1 MNGLNKH
8 LGADGI
14 RLHVQCW
21 LTHAN
26 IQHFINKAKFNEHF
40 ILLNELYIY
49 PLKAKRFYPITVLCL
64 FHSCCLR
71 QMRRGF
77 ATLSLNFTNISST
90 INSKFQANGPI
101 YGNRDILSI
110 HRK

>member
-26 IQHFINKAKFNEHF
+26 IQHFINKAIKFAVTFYILHF
-40 ILLNELYIY
+40 
-49 PLKAKRFYPITVLCL
+49 
-64 FHSCCLR
+64 
-71 QMRRGF
+71 
-77 ATLSLNFTNISST
+77 T
-90 INSKFQANGPI
+90 I
-101 YGNRDILSI
+101 ILSKI
-110 HRK
+110 SIPHTIFSLCARVGW

>member
-26 IQHFINKAKFNEHF
+26 IQHFINKAIKFAVTFRDDVELLDQAFRHF
-40 ILLNELYIY
+40 TI
-49 PLKAKRFYPITVLCL
+49 VLEVVVFVDKDDFLVCPSTR
-64 FHSCCLR
+64 SC
-71 QMRRGF
+71 
-77 ATLSLNFTNISST
+77 
-90 INSKFQANGPI
+90 K
-101 YGNRDILSI
+101 
-110 HRK
+110 

>member
-26 IQHFINKAKFNEHF
+26 IQHFINKAIKTIVGLEMLKHRRKSATSGFPWQ
-40 ILLNELYIY
+40 LN
-49 PLKAKRFYPITVLCL
+49 R
-64 FHSCCLR
+64 
-71 QMRRGF
+71 
-77 ATLSLNFTNISST
+77 
-90 INSKFQANGPI
+90 
-101 YGNRDILSI
+101 
-110 HRK
+110 

>member
-26 IQHFINKAKFNEHF
+26 IQHFINKAIKFAVTFRDDVE
-40 ILLNELYIY
+40 LLDNNV
-49 PLKAKRFYPITVLCL
+49 AR
-64 FHSCCLR
+64 
-71 QMRRGF
+71 
-77 ATLSLNFTNISST
+77 
-90 INSKFQANGPI
+90 
-101 YGNRDILSI
+101 
-110 HRK
+110 

>member
-26 IQHFINKAKFNEHF
+26 IQHFINKAIKFAVTYTIYAIKRLFRTSAISLLKYEGLEKSIEH
-40 ILLNELYIY
+40 
-49 PLKAKRFYPITVLCL
+49 
-64 FHSCCLR
+64 S
-71 QMRRGF
+71 G
-77 ATLSLNFTNISST
+77 S
-90 INSKFQANGPI
+90 
-101 YGNRDILSI
+101 
-110 HRK
+110 

>member
-26 IQHFINKAKFNEHF
+26 IQHFFNEAIKF
-40 ILLNELYIY
+40 AATFRDDVELLDE
-49 PLKAKRFYPITVLCL
+49 ASER
-64 FHSCCLR
+64 
-71 QMRRGF
+71 
-77 ATLSLNFTNISST
+77 
-90 INSKFQANGPI
+90 
-101 YGNRDILSI
+101 
-110 HRK
+110 

>member
-26 IQHFINKAKFNEHF
+26 IQHFINKAIKFAVTFRDDVNQVWRWSSVWKVIIENVNL
-40 ILLNELYIY
+40 IRK
-49 PLKAKRFYPITVLCL
+49 PD
-64 FHSCCLR
+64 
-71 QMRRGF
+71 
-77 ATLSLNFTNISST
+77 ATFRSFNLI
-90 INSKFQANGPI
+90 
-101 YGNRDILSI
+101 
-110 HRK
+110 

>member
-26 IQHFINKAKFNEHF
+26 MQHFFNEAIKFAATFRDDVELLDEAFRHF
-40 ILLNELYIY
+40 KQFNEQFNVI
-49 PLKAKRFYPITVLCL
+49 AKC
-64 FHSCCLR
+64 S
-71 QMRRGF
+71 G
-77 ATLSLNFTNISST
+77 
-90 INSKFQANGPI
+90 KFDYVKDGA
-101 YGNRDILSI
+101 Y
-110 HRK
+110 

>member
-26 IQHFINKAKFNEHF
+26 IQHFINKAIKFAVTF
-40 ILLNELYIY
+40 RDDVVRPLNY
-49 PLKAKRFYPITVLCL
+49 P
-64 FHSCCLR
+64 
-71 QMRRGF
+71 
-77 ATLSLNFTNISST
+77 SST
-90 INSKFQANGPI
+90 LRKCMKQH
-101 YGNRDILSI
+101 LSGI
-110 HRK
+110 ASGERPV

>member
-26 IQHFINKAKFNEHF
+26 IQHFINKAIKFAVTFRDDVELLDQAFRHF
-40 ILLNELYIY
+40 TIVLEVVVFVDRRWFPCVPFYALVYLRVMQGMWAILVVTYTS
-49 PLKAKRFYPITVLCL
+49 AR
-64 FHSCCLR
+64 
-71 QMRRGF
+71 
-77 ATLSLNFTNISST
+77 SSYL
-90 INSKFQANGPI
+90 IFDN
-101 YGNRDILSI
+101 
-110 HRK
+110 

>member
-26 IQHFINKAKFNEHF
+26 IQHFINKAIKFAVTFRDDVDNNNNNNIIKIF
-40 ILLNELYIY
+40 LPYAGV
-49 PLKAKRFYPITVLCL
+49 LKPYTLKTPKNSDISFHLC
-64 FHSCCLR
+64 
-71 QMRRGF
+71 
-77 ATLSLNFTNISST
+77 AISYQVCST
-90 INSKFQANGPI
+90 I
-101 YGNRDILSI
+101 
-110 HRK
+110 

>member
-26 IQHFINKAKFNEHF
+26 IQHFINKAIKFAVTFRDDVELLDQAFRHF
-40 ILLNELYIY
+40 TITHLQHNSEMPERWINNILY
-49 PLKAKRFYPITVLCL
+49 
-64 FHSCCLR
+64 
-71 QMRRGF
+71 
-77 ATLSLNFTNISST
+77 
-90 INSKFQANGPI
+90 
-101 YGNRDILSI
+101 
-110 HRK
+110 

>member
-26 IQHFINKAKFNEHF
+26 IQHFINKAIKFAVTFRDDVELLDQAFRHF
-40 ILLNELYIY
+40 TIVIISALFNNVSKLDLQKDMYTSIRIERSHNVKLYFIILN
-49 PLKAKRFYPITVLCL
+49 
-64 FHSCCLR
+64 
-71 QMRRGF
+71 
-77 ATLSLNFTNISST
+77 
-90 INSKFQANGPI
+90 
-101 YGNRDILSI
+101 
-110 HRK
+110 